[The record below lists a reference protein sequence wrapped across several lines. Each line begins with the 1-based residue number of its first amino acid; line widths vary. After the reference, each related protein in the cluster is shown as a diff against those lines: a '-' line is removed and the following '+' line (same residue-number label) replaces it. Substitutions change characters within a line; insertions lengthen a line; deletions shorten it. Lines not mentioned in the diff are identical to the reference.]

1 MQLAGVSA
9 PGSHPALTFLRVGA
23 TEIGIACRYKAGPDI
38 RSTDEGGHADAILPA
53 GVPVGYYARTR
64 RDRRLAII
72 APGMVR
78 DARALLNDR
87 PEYMLAEE
95 ARARRCPTTFCIVEV
110 GRDAAQ
116 GFVRAWAEI
125 AARPPRFVAIGGN
138 CAQVIARALV
148 EVGAMKWRFPA
159 PGSPDALFRALY
171 RARPDARIATGF
183 AEFLPEGAG
192 FAIRLEP
199 A

>member
-1 MQLAGVSA
+1 VPGL
-9 PGSHPALTFLRVGA
+9 GSHSPLTWLRVGA
-23 TEIGIACRYKAGPDI
+23 AEIGIACRYKAGPAV
-38 RSTDEGGHADAILPA
+38 RSTDEGGHADAILPG

-64 RDRRLAII
+64 RDRRLAIV

-95 ARARRCPTTFCIVEV
+95 ARARRCPTTFCIVDV
-110 GRDAAQ
+110 GHDAAER
-116 GFVRAWAEI
+116 FARAWAGI

-148 EVGAMKWRFPA
+148 EVGAMPRRWPA
-159 PGSPDALFRALY
+159 PGSPDALFRALH
-171 RARPDARIATGF
+171 RACPDARIATGF
-183 AEFLPEGAG
+183 AEFIPEGAG

-199 A
+199 S